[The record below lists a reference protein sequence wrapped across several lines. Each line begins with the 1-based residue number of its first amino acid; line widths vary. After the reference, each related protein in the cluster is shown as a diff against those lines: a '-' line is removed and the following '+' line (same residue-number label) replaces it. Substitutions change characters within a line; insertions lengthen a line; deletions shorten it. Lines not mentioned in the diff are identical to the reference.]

1 MAERVLTTAEGTN
14 RSTFTVFDWSLFC
27 AISLIWGSSFLLMDI
42 GLDNFAPGLVTW
54 MRVGTGAAVLWF
66 FPGARVPIDR
76 ADRPRIIALSFI
88 WVAIPFTLFPVAQQW
103 VNSAVAGM
111 LNGGTPTATALVAMI
126 MLRRRPRG
134 TLLAGLVIGFGG
146 IVLIGIPSI
155 GEGETQ
161 ALGVVLVLTAAAL
174 YGIAINIAAPVQQ
187 KYGSLPVMARMLA
200 WAALW
205 NTPYGVIALV
215 DSSFAWDSTIA
226 VATTGLVGTGL
237 AFVIFGS
244 LVGRVGGT
252 RSSFI
257 TYVIPVIAL
266 GLGITFRGDEVTF
279 IAIIGVLLVI
289 AGAILASRREV

>member
-1 MAERVLTTAEGTN
+1 MAEKILTTTEGTN
-14 RSTFTVFDWSLFC
+14 RNTFSAIDWALFT

-54 MRVGTGAAVLWF
+54 VRVGTGAAALWL
-66 FPGARVPIDR
+66 FPASRTPIDR
-76 ADRPRIIALSFI
+76 ADRSRVIVLSFI

-111 LNGGTPTATALVAMI
+111 LNGATPTITALVAMI
-126 MLRRRPRG
+126 LLGRRARG
-134 TLLAGLVIGFGG
+134 TLLAGLVVGFVG

-161 ALGVVLVLTAAAL
+161 ALGVVLILTAASL
-174 YGIAINIAAPVQQ
+174 YGVAINIAAPIQQ

-200 WAALW
+200 WATLW
-205 NTPYGVIALV
+205 NTPYGVVALTG
-215 DSSFAWDSTIA
+215 STFAWDSALA
-226 VATTGLVGTGL
+226 VLTTGIVGTGL
-237 AFVIFGS
+237 AFIIFGS

-266 GLGITFRGDEVTF
+266 ILGVSFRGDEVT
-279 IAIIGVLLVI
+279 IVAVVGVLAVI
-289 AGAILASRREV
+289 TGALLASRRD